1 MLVPAILEE
10 VLKLKKVI
18 GGRGGVMVF
27 YHDLQ
32 DSLWGGGG
40 AEKMYL
46 EHQGRLPKHERENF
60 KSHHSPTSA

>member
-40 AEKMYL
+40 
-46 EHQGRLPKHERENF
+46 GRKNVFR
-60 KSHHSPTSA
+60 TSGEASKT

>member
-40 AEKMYL
+40 GQK
-46 EHQGRLPKHERENF
+46 KCI
-60 KSHHSPTSA
+60 